1 MKVRHRAIQPMVNGQ
16 HKGYEFSFTLISKTI
31 ATYLTCTWKHRQKTK
46 VNHRLLYFIVFVL
59 RGLTSMFMSD

>member
-31 ATYLTCTWKHRQKTK
+31 ATYLTCT
-46 VNHRLLYFIVFVL
+46 
-59 RGLTSMFMSD
+59 